1 MSEEQFVEMTF
12 SLCLGFQMVLR
23 IVVLDRVGRSL
34 RYQYFKLLNLVIL
47 RVPKAMSTDDDDD
60 LEPLFHQR

>member
-1 MSEEQFVEMTF
+1 
-12 SLCLGFQMVLR
+12 MVLR

-60 LEPLFHQR
+60 LEPLFHPR